1 MDAAKA
7 TNIIDKHRVCAFACH
22 RVSQYAEYQTE
33 PLVYSGPGVMD
44 KFYDH
49 IMRES
54 EVISAILANDR
65 DMAALTAQLL
75 NRKTIRT
82 RQNVRSVVGRLPN
95 QIIKCDIMTMLLASI
110 CFLPVIAVTLR

>member
-1 MDAAKA
+1 M
-7 TNIIDKHRVCAFACH
+7 NIECAVLRAIEL
-22 RVSQYAEYQTE
+22 VSTPNIRPK

-65 DMAALTAQLL
+65 DMTALTATQQ
-75 NRKTIRT
+75 KDYQDATDCAECG
-82 RQNVRSVVGRLPN
+82 GRLAN
-95 QIIKCDIMTMLLASI
+95 RITKCDIMIMLRVSI
-110 CFLPVIAVTLR
+110 CFLPIIAVTSP